1 METVWNLN
9 DYIADAPAVVTV
21 GTFDGVHL
29 GHQQLISSVA
39 EKACSAGLRSLVVTF
54 EPPPQIVVHRAQEPA
69 FQLLTTIEEKIV
81 HLRRIGIDSLL
92 IMPFSPS
99 FADMDAEQYVDQV
112 LLDRLK
118 MAEIYIG
125 RSHTFGRARSG
136 NAALLQYLAQR
147 KHFSVSIV
155 EPIYHDGEVISST
168 RIRSL
173 LTERRIEE
181 AARLLGHPYS
191 LQGRVIKGDGRGRQ
205 LGFPTV
211 NLKPYSI
218 YKLVPQ
224 HGIYF
229 SRFHWQES
237 HWPAVTYIGMRP
249 TFGLNELVI
258 ETHVLDFEE
267 EMTGREITIE
277 LLQVLRDDIQ
287 FETTQQLV
295 EQIHQDVE
303 KSKELFKTSSR

>member
-1 METVWNLN
+1 
-9 DYIADAPAVVTV
+9 V

-39 EKACSAGLRSLVVTF
+39 EKARSAGLRSLVVTF
-54 EPPPQIVVHRAQEPA
+54 EPPPQIVVQRTQEST

-99 FADMDAEQYVDQV
+99 FADMEAEQYVDQV
-112 LLDRLK
+112 LLGRLR
-118 MAEIYIG
+118 MAEIFIG
-125 RSHTFGRARSG
+125 RSHTFGRSRSG
-136 NAALLQYLAQR
+136 NAALLKNLAHR
-147 KHFSVSIV
+147 SHFSVSIV
-155 EPIYHDGEVISST
+155 EPVYHDGEVISST

-181 AARLLGHPYS
+181 AAQLLGRPYS
-191 LQGRVIKGDGRGRQ
+191 LQGRVIRGDGRGRQ

-218 YKLVPQ
+218 HKLVPQ

-229 SRFHWQES
+229 SRFHWQEV
-237 HWPAVTYIGMRP
+237 HLPAVTYIGMRP

-267 EMTGREITIE
+267 EMAGREITIE
-277 LLQVLRDDIQ
+277 LLQFLRDDIQ
-287 FETTQQLV
+287 FETTQQLID
-295 EQIHQDVE
+295 QIHQDVA

>member
-29 GHQQLISSVA
+29 GHQQLIARMTEQARAV
-39 EKACSAGLRSLVVTF
+39 GRRSLVVTF
-54 EPPPQIVVHRAQEPA
+54 EPPPQIVVQRMQEPA

-81 HLRRIGIDSLL
+81 YLRRLGIDSLL

-99 FADMDAEQYVDQV
+99 FADMSAEQFVDKV
-112 LLDRLK
+112 LIDRLK
-118 MAEIYIG
+118 MAEIFIG
-125 RSHTFGRARSG
+125 SSHTFGRARTG
-136 NAALLQYLAQR
+136 NEALLKKMAAVN
-147 KHFSVSIV
+147 HFSVSTG
-155 EPIYHDGEVISST
+155 EPVYRDGEAISST

-173 LTERRIEE
+173 LNERRIEE
-181 AARLLGHPYS
+181 AAQLLGRPYS
-191 LQGRVIKGDGRGRQ
+191 LQGRVIRGDGRGRQ

-224 HGIYF
+224 RGVYF
-229 SRFHWQES
+229 SRFHWQEV
-237 HWPAVTYIGMRP
+237 HRPAVTYIGVRP

-258 ETHVLDFEE
+258 ESHVLDFEE
-267 EMTGREITIE
+267 EMAGREITIE
-277 LLQVLRDDIQ
+277 LIQVLRDDIQ
-287 FETTQQLV
+287 FETTQQLI
-295 EQIHQDVE
+295 EQIHRDVA
-303 KSKELFKTSSR
+303 KSQELFKTYSR

>member
-29 GHQQLISSVA
+29 GHQQLISRMA
-39 EKACSAGLRSLVVTF
+39 ARARSAGLRSLAMTF
-54 EPPPQIVVHRAQEPA
+54 EPPPQLVVHRMQEPA
-69 FQLLTTIEEKIV
+69 IQLLTTIEEKIV
-81 HLRRIGIDSLL
+81 HLQRLGIDALL

-99 FADMDAEQYVDQV
+99 FADMGAEQFVNEV
-112 LLDRLK
+112 LLDRLR
-118 MAEIYIG
+118 MVEIFIG
-125 RSHTFGRARSG
+125 SSHTFGRARSG
-136 NAALLQYLAQR
+136 NVALLKNLAQR
-147 KHFSVSIV
+147 NRFSISIV
-155 EPIYHDGEVISST
+155 EPVYQDGEVISST

-173 LTERRIEE
+173 LAERRIEE
-181 AARLLGHPYS
+181 AAQLLGRSYS
-191 LQGRVIKGDGRGRQ
+191 LQGRVIRGDGRGRK

-218 YKLVPQ
+218 HKLVPQ
-224 HGIYF
+224 RGIYF
-229 SRFHWQES
+229 SRFHWEEV
-237 HWPAVTYIGMRP
+237 HLPAVTYIGMRP

-267 EMTGREITIE
+267 EMAGREITIE

-287 FETTQQLV
+287 FETTQQLI
-295 EQIHQDVE
+295 EQIHQDVA

>member
-1 METVWNLN
+1 METVWNLS

-29 GHQQLISSVA
+29 GHQQLISRMA
-39 EKACSAGLRSLVVTF
+39 ERARRAGLRSLVATF
-54 EPPPQIVVHRAQEPA
+54 EPPPQIVVQRLHEPA
-69 FQLLTTIEEKIV
+69 IQLLTTIEEKIV
-81 HLRRIGIDSLL
+81 HVQRLGIDTLL

-99 FADMDAEQYVDQV
+99 FADMSAEQFVAEV
-112 LLDRLK
+112 LLDRLR
-118 MAEIYIG
+118 MTEIFIG
-125 RSHTFGRARSG
+125 SSHTFGRARSG
-136 NAALLQYLAQR
+136 NEALLKNLAQKNR
-147 KHFSVSIV
+147 FSVSIV
-155 EPIYHDGEVISST
+155 EPVYQDGEVISST

-181 AARLLGHPYS
+181 AAQLLGRSYS
-191 LQGRVIKGDGRGRQ
+191 LQGRVIQGDGRGRK

-229 SRFHWQES
+229 SRFHWEKVHS
-237 HWPAVTYIGMRP
+237 PAVTYIGMRP

-267 EMTGREITIE
+267 EMAGREITVE

-287 FETTQQLV
+287 FETTQQLI
-295 EQIHQDVE
+295 EQIHRDVA